1 MALSYLQGILGMR
14 QRKGACSNT
23 VWTHSHLIHL
33 IFFYHFLFK
42 MVMAG
47 QPEVEQKV
55 MMMEYNRPGYK
66 KLYCSNSNIANTQVI
81 PNINYIWEVLLWYKK
96 NMYLNTHKGIS
107 MTSNWLRTAE
117 EIPPKPYY
125 FSRNITLYC
134 PSVLQCSYLLHIAP
148 TFLTKHY

>member
-81 PNINYIWEVLLWYKK
+81 PNINYEKFYYDTKK
-96 NMYLNTHKGIS
+96 ICILTHKGIS
-107 MTSNWLRTAE
+107 MTSN
-117 EIPPKPYY
+117 
-125 FSRNITLYC
+125 
-134 PSVLQCSYLLHIAP
+134 
-148 TFLTKHY
+148 